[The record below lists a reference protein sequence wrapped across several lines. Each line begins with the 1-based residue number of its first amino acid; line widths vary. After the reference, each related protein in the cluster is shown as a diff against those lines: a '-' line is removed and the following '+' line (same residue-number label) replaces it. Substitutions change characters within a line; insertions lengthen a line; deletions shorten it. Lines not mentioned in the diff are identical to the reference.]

1 MNKLVPGDCG
11 HFISDIPP
19 LRLPELNNVFQKTW
33 TRSKIF
39 LDEATPAF
47 FTAAALV
54 ASLQIT
60 GLLQGIIDFCEPLM
74 HSILLLPKE
83 VTLSFILGM
92 VRRDFGAF
100 GLMDIALSSSQLITV
115 CVVLTL
121 FVPCIATVAVM
132 VKEKNLKTAEA
143 IWLSSWA
150 LALGIGAVLARVL
163 LILD

>member
-1 MNKLVPGDCG
+1 ML
-11 HFISDIPP
+11 
-19 LRLPELNNVFQKTW
+19 QKTW

-47 FTAAALV
+47 FTASALV

-60 GLLQGIIDFCEPLM
+60 GILKSIINFCEPLM
-74 HSILLLPKE
+74 EHVLLLPKD

-92 VRRDFGAF
+92 VRRVFGAF
-100 GLMDIALSSSQLITV
+100 GLMDLSLTASQLVTV

-132 VKEKNLKTAEA
+132 IKEKNLKTA
-143 IWLSSWA
+143 A
-150 LALGIGAVLARVL
+150 LI
-163 LILD
+163 